1 MNFLLLCGIA
11 LISLSPFPR
20 YVLNAFLMLRC
31 PSYPLRVWN
40 NTNRCL
46 LLNKD
51 DVAHVMRGPSAFPC
65 YVAMVPRLVVILL
78 RTPYCKDNSRS
89 LGYPYV
95 ALFSYPH
102 YLVCL
107 HLLYVIPLAS
117 SLSSCLSLATQSF
130 PNIWPELFFVG
141 IKRAYKIVGGRVRLM
156 RV

>member
-11 LISLSPFPR
+11 LISLSPFSR

-31 PSYPLRVWN
+31 PAYPLRVWN
-40 NTNRCL
+40 NTSRCL

-51 DVAHVMRGPSAFPC
+51 DVAHVMRGPSTFPC
-65 YVAMVPRLVVILL
+65 YVAMVPRLVVFLCELFIAKITAGRLV
-78 RTPYCKDNSRS
+78 NIMS
-89 LGYPYV
+89 LFAVIPN
-95 ALFSYPH
+95 

-107 HLLYVIPLAS
+107 HLLYDIPWAS
-117 SLSSCLSLATQSF
+117 SFSLCLSLATQSCLH
-130 PNIWPELFFVG
+130 IWPELLW